1 MSAYAAVAF
10 PMNEVPR
17 RELKSS
23 VTGRA
28 RPISELADTLDN
40 TLDDIDALVRTHR
53 ARLLRFVTFS
63 TGDPDLAE
71 TVAQD
76 ALLRAYN
83 GRENFR
89 GECSVSTWLTG
100 IAINVLRDHQRT
112 ERYKF
117 WKKVKSSAVD
127 IGEMAGFLPAEGPSP
142 EKQLLAKEKVKHL
155 ARVLETL
162 SPNQRTIFLM
172 KFTEEMAVGEICEAL
187 GMAEATVRTHLHRAL
202 TAVRSQL
209 GATI

>member
-1 MSAYAAVAF
+1 MGAYAAAAIRADEI
-10 PMNEVPR
+10 PS
-17 RELKSS
+17 RELESS

-28 RPISELADTLDN
+28 RPISE
-40 TLDDIDALVRTHR
+40 LDDIDALVRTHR
-53 ARLLRFVTFS
+53 ARLLRFIAYS

-71 TVAQD
+71 TIAQD
-76 ALLRAYN
+76 TLLRAYN

-89 GECSVSTWLTG
+89 GECAVSTWLTG

-112 ERYKF
+112 QRYKF

-127 IGEMAGFLPAEGPSP
+127 ANEMASFLPAEGSSP

-172 KFTEEMAVGEICEAL
+172 KFSEEMAVADISEVL
-187 GMAEATVRTHLHRAL
+187 GMTEATVRTHLHRAL

>member
-1 MSAYAAVAF
+1 MGAYAAAAIRAHEI
-10 PMNEVPR
+10 PG
-17 RELKSS
+17 RELESS

-28 RPISELADTLDN
+28 RPISE
-40 TLDDIDALVRTHR
+40 LDDIDALVRTHR
-53 ARLLRFVTFS
+53 ARLLRFIAYS

-71 TVAQD
+71 TIAQD
-76 ALLRAYN
+76 TLLRAYN

-112 ERYKF
+112 QRYKF
-117 WKKVKSSAVD
+117 WKKVKTTAVD
-127 IGEMAGFLPAEGPSP
+127 VHEMASFLPAEGSSP
-142 EKQLLAKEKVKHL
+142 EQQLLAKERVKHL

-162 SPNQRTIFLM
+162 SPNQRTVFLM
-172 KFTEEMAVGEICEAL
+172 KFTEEMPVADISELL
-187 GMAEATVRTHLHRAL
+187 GITEATVRTHLHRAL

-209 GATI
+209 GAKI